1 MVRIVIVMVVV
12 LVVVIVAI
20 TIVSP
25 PVSQSGSAC
34 TQCEQG
40 GKA

>member
-34 TQCEQG
+34 TQSKQG
-40 GKA
+40 DKA